1 VLPTAT
7 LIPAGLE
14 VTRSPP
20 RPLAVTVNVAVAP
33 GGLTV
38 SVAVLVTPAR
48 TAEIV
53 AAVGVAGAA
62 VVTVKVALV
71 APAGTVTLA
80 GTVAAAALLDS
91 DTTAPPLGAA
101 LVRVTLPCELP
112 PPVTLVGLSVRLL
125 RLAAGGGGGT
135 GVTVSVLVRLAPLYV
150 PVSVTLVFAPTALV
164 LTVKLALLAPAAI
177 VTLAGTLA
185 TAGLLLE
192 SVTTAPPDG
201 AAAVKLAVP
210 VAAFGPT
217 TLLGLTDRADKL
229 ATADAAWGVKR
240 RVDENGP
247 NTPAAFR
254 ARTRHHKRCAGR
266 PGSVAWEML
275 TTSFALKG
283 AEMVELSSI

>member
-1 VLPTAT
+1 M
-7 LIPAGLE
+7 
-14 VTRSPP
+14 TRSPL
-20 RPLAVTVNVAVAP
+20 RPLAVTVNVTLAP
-33 GGLTV
+33 GGFTV

-48 TAEIV
+48 TAEMV
-53 AAVGVAGAA
+53 AAVVVAGA
-62 VVTVKVALV
+62 VVVAVKVALV
-71 APAGTVTLA
+71 APAATVTLT
-80 GTVAAAALLDS
+80 GTVATAALLDS
-91 DTTAPPLGAA
+91 ATTAPPVGAA

-112 PPVTLVGLSVRLL
+112 PPVTLVGFSTTLL

-135 GVTVSVLVRLAPLYV
+135 GVTVSVVVRLVPSYV

-164 LTVKLALLAPAAI
+164 VTLKLALVAPAAT

-192 SVTTAPPDG
+192 SVTTAPPAG
-201 AAAVKLAVP
+201 AAAVKLADP

-217 TLLGLTDRADKL
+217 TLLGLTDKADKL
-229 ATADAAWGVKR
+229 AAAVAACGVKR

-266 PGSVAWEML
+266 PPIVAWE
-275 TTSFALKG
+275 TVTIWFALKG
-283 AEMVELSSI
+283 AEMIELSSI